1 MKKTTIENLKLEQIQ
16 PSALNPRK
24 VYDEAALQELAD
36 SIKTQG
42 LLNPITVRPVPDVVN
57 GNCEQLYEIIC
68 GERRWRAMGLL
79 KEKTI
84 AVIIRELNDDE
95 AFEVMITENLQRQ
108 DIEPLDEAT
117 AYLALQGRGLSV
129 ADMSAKFG
137 KSERYIRD
145 RLKLNELIPI
155 FKDALSHGKISL
167 GGAIMLARLDEAAQ
181 NEFADDHGYEP
192 VDDWTD
198 VEAMST
204 QDIKDDI
211 EDNFTTLDGAIFLPE
226 EDWNKDQQ
234 PRLCSMC
241 ANNSS
246 CQQSIWPELASKAR
260 CADGQCFKEKLSRY
274 ISYRVESLS
283 NRLLSANTDK
293 FDLAM
298 APMGSV
304 ILYSEKPQPWWSD
317 EQRQRVQTLIDRYKK
332 RFLILY
338 DGQITV
344 EYNDQNKNVIDREL
358 ETGDIIEGIN
368 LYILAQGR
376 EQQHKYFRIKYE
388 QAEDESRQKYRLL
401 NQYASLC
408 QKERAFAIG
417 LMRKYLAESFKRF
430 DLVSKDPI
438 LKVFVASCARSAY
451 YESVGEYK
459 TEDGITKR
467 LDTLENIEEWWDTF
481 KDWEEQTPY
490 GYALEKLV
498 VDLKNDSLLRSLIER
513 FAPQAAK
520 QFAADAHDEFEGKK
534 KAVEDELR
542 ELGYDTKGDPLPE
555 SEPSENESESQ
566 KQTDDD
572 NTRGTEG
579 D

>member
-1 MKKTTIENLKLEQIQ
+1 MKKTTIENLKLDQIQ

-57 GNCEQLYEIIC
+57 GNFEQLYEIIC

-79 KEKTI
+79 KEKEI

-155 FKDALSHGKISL
+155 FKEALSHGKISL

-192 VDDWTD
+192 VEDWTD
-198 VEAMST
+198 VEALST

-226 EDWNKDQQ
+226 DDWNKDQQ

-260 CADGQCFKEKLSRY
+260 CADGECFKEKLSRY

-283 NRLLSANTDK
+283 SRLLPANTDR
-293 FDLAM
+293 FGLAM
-298 APMGSV
+298 APVGSV

-317 EQRQRVQTLIDRYKK
+317 EQRQRTQTLIDRYKK

-338 DGQITV
+338 NDQISV

-368 LYILAQGR
+368 LYMLAQGR

-388 QAEDESRQKYRLL
+388 KAEDESRQKQRLL
-401 NQYASLC
+401 NQYDSLNID
-408 QKERAFAIG
+408 ERNFAID
-417 LMRKYLAESFKRF
+417 LMRRNLVESFEAF
-430 DLVSKDPI
+430 SLSNTDPI
-438 LKVFVASCARSAY
+438 FKVFIASCARDYY
-451 YESVGEYK
+451 YESCGSYK
-459 TEDGITKR
+459 TDDGITKQ
-467 LDTLENIEEWWDTF
+467 LDTLENIEEWWETF
-481 KDWEEQTPY
+481 ADKEKTPE
-490 GYALEKLV
+490 GFALEKLIV
-498 VDLKNDSLLRSLIER
+498 NLKNDKLLQSIMSR
-513 FAPQAAK
+513 FHPAVVK
-520 QFAADAHDEFEGKK
+520 SCADAAHEEFEGKK
-534 KAVEDELR
+534 KAVEDQLR
-542 ELGYDTKGDPLPE
+542 ELGYDTKGDPLNE
-555 SEPSENESESQ
+555 CAPSENESESQ
-566 KQTDDD
+566 EQTNDD

>member
-24 VYDEAALQELAD
+24 VYDEAALQELAE

-42 LLNPITVRPVPDVVN
+42 LLNPITVRPVPDKATS
-57 GNCEQLYEIIC
+57 NCEQLYEIIC

-79 KEKTI
+79 KAKEI
-84 AVIIRELNDDE
+84 PSIIRELNDDE

-155 FKDALSHGKISL
+155 FKEALSHGKISL

-181 NEFADDHGYEP
+181 NEFADDYGYEP
-192 VDDWTD
+192 VEDWTE
-198 VEAMST
+198 VEALST

-226 EDWNKDQQ
+226 DDWNKDQQ

-260 CADGQCFKEKLSRY
+260 CADGECFKEKLSRY

-283 NRLLSANTDK
+283 SRLLPANTDR

-298 APMGSV
+298 APVGSV
-304 ILYSEKPQPWWSD
+304 ILYSEKPHPWWSD
-317 EQRQRVQTLIDRYKK
+317 EQRQRTQTLIDRYKK

-338 DGQITV
+338 NDQISV

-368 LYILAQGR
+368 LYMLAQGR

-388 QAEDESRQKYRLL
+388 KAEDESRQKQRLL
-401 NQYASLC
+401 NQYDSLNID
-408 QKERAFAIG
+408 ERNFAID
-417 LMRKYLAESFKRF
+417 LMRRNLVESFEAF
-430 DLVSKDPI
+430 SLSNTDPI
-438 LKVFVASCARSAY
+438 FKVFIASCARDYY
-451 YESVGEYK
+451 YESCGSYK
-459 TEDGITKR
+459 TDDGITKQ
-467 LDTLENIEEWWDTF
+467 LDSLENIEEWWETF
-481 KDWEEQTPY
+481 ADKEKTPE
-490 GYALEKLV
+490 GFALEKLIV
-498 VDLKNDSLLRSLIER
+498 NLKNDKLLQSIMSR
-513 FAPQAAK
+513 FYPNVVK
-520 QFAADAHDEFEGKK
+520 SCADAAHKEFEGKK
-534 KAVEDELR
+534 KAVEDQLR
-542 ELGYDTKGDPLPE
+542 ELGYDTKGDSLTE
-555 SEPSENESESQ
+555 GDPSADESESQ
-566 KQTDDD
+566 EQINDD
-572 NTRGTEG
+572 NDRGTEG

>member
-57 GNCEQLYEIIC
+57 RNCEQLYEIIC

-79 KEKTI
+79 KEKEI

-145 RLKLNELIPI
+145 RLKLNELILI
-155 FKDALSHGKISL
+155 FKEALAHDRLTLCS
-167 GGAIMLARLDEAAQ
+167 AIMLARLDEDKQ
-181 NEFADDHGYEP
+181 NEIADYHGYFHGTEP
-192 VDDWTD
+192 VEGWKDI
-198 VEAMST
+198 EPLST
-204 QDIKDDI
+204 QDIKDYL
-211 EDNFTTLDGAIFLPE
+211 EDNFVTLDGAIFLPE
-226 EDWNKDQQ
+226 DDWNKDQQ

-274 ISYRVESLS
+274 ISYRVESVS
-283 NRLLSANTDK
+283 SRLLSASTDK

-298 APMGSV
+298 APVGSV

-317 EQRQRVQTLIDRYKK
+317 EQRQRIQTLIDRYKK

-338 DGQITV
+338 DGQISV

-358 ETGDIIEGIN
+358 EKGNIIEGIN

-376 EQQHKYFRIKYE
+376 EQQHKYFRIRYE
-388 QAEDESRQKYRLL
+388 QAEDESRQKQRLL
-401 NQYASLC
+401 NQYGNLC
-408 QKERAFAIG
+408 LEEKAFAID
-417 LMRKYLAESFKRF
+417 LMRKHLAESFKRF
-430 DLVSKDPI
+430 DLVSQDPI

-451 YESVGEYK
+451 YETVGEYK

-467 LDTLENIEEWWDTF
+467 LDSLENIEQWWDSF
-481 KDWEEQTPY
+481 KDWQEQTPY

-513 FAPQAAK
+513 FDPQAAK

-534 KAVEDELR
+534 KAVEDDLR
-542 ELGYDTKGDPLPE
+542 ELGYDIKGDPLTE
-555 SEPSENESESQ
+555 GEPSESESES
-566 KQTDDD
+566 KEESGDD
-572 NTRGTEG
+572 NA
-579 D
+579 